1 MNVRVD
7 LRVTVRQET
16 GVGGLT
22 LQNVENLFT
31 GDGWDQVTG
40 NTENNVISTG
50 LGNDT
55 LEGGLGDDD
64 LRGGDGNDTAIFSGS
79 TRATVDLRLQGQ
91 AQNTGY
97 GFDTLSGIESLVG
110 GAGDDVFWGTD
121 AANLLAGSGGND
133 TFVGR
138 WRRRHAGRRDRHQ
151 HGSVRRCEGRLSGH
165 ANRRGRDRSWPRR
178 HGCRAQCALPPVRR
192 WRDRADQCGPDG
204 SRTLRS
210 RHRGERAAWFRGRD
224 ALGFGCGRRRR
235 HLQPCRRQ
243 PLCRRRQQS
252 RGRRHSRFRGRSPA

>member
-1 MNVRVD
+1 MAYGGRGAEVFSLVQEGDRLDDFVDGGAGIDGLGIRDGDINVRVD

-97 GFDTLSGIESLVG
+97 GFDTLTGIESLVG
-110 GAGDDVFWGTD
+110 GAGDDVFTGTMRPISWR
-121 AANLLAGSGGND
+121 APVAT
-133 TFVGR
+133 TFCGR
-138 WRRRHAGRRDRHQ
+138 WRQRHAGRRDRHQ
-151 HGSVRRCEGRLSGH
+151 HGSFVVRRSIT
-165 ANRRGRDRSWPRR
+165 
-178 HGCRAQCALPPVRR
+178 
-192 WRDRADQCGPDG
+192 G
-204 SRTLRS
+204 SRQPPRARS
-210 RHRGERAAWFRGRD
+210 
-224 ALGFGCGRRRR
+224 
-235 HLQPCRRQ
+235 
-243 PLCRRRQQS
+243 
-252 RGRRHSRFRGRSPA
+252 